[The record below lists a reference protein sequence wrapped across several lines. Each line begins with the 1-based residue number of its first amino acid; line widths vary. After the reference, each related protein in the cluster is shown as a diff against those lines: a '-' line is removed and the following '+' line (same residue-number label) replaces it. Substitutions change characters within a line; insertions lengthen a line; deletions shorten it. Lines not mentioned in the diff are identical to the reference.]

1 MSSLFTTLRSSSWSP
16 PAPTG
21 SVHTPTDLVVVVFS
35 KGFREGDNLAAAAAL
50 AGEQHI
56 LSEDGNLLLVEPE
69 QAWPEHALSGDDD
82 NNSLLVADEEE
93 GEEGEREAW
102 PELRG
107 GPVFA
112 SWTISKSTWWRS
124 EEACKTVSG
133 FSVAMAML
141 SLNCSLAA
149 AAVKSS
155 SGDNAAD
162 DDEESGENAQSL
174 LSSAAS
180 SSFLLRFLVPPN
192 KRYTAVAET
201 ANAATIVSFFV
212 STAGSSWIQL
222 LAAAAQLT
230 ISVRKSFKRT
240 PPLPSIFPNGS
251 SQSQEEEEEEALHPV
266 CDIQEEEDSAPVLS
280 FPCKCFFSLAFLL
293 LPELSRVLVCSFSS
307 SSSSFF
313 LSWKRRDLSLPSLKK
328 QQQTGRLFS

>member
-1 MSSLFTTLRSSSWSP
+1 
-16 PAPTG
+16 
-21 SVHTPTDLVVVVFS
+21 VHTPTDLVVVAFS
-35 KGFREGDNLAAAAAL
+35 KGFREGDNLAAAAAV

-82 NNSLLVADEEE
+82 NNSLLVTDEEE
-93 GEEGEREAW
+93 EEGEREAW
-102 PELRG
+102 PDLRG

-112 SWTISKSTWWRS
+112 SWTISKSTWWWS
-124 EEACKTVSG
+124 EAACKTVSG

-149 AAVKSS
+149 AVKSS
-155 SGDNAAD
+155 SGDDAAD
-162 DDEESGENAQSL
+162 DDEESGEYAQSL
-174 LSSAAS
+174 LSSAASS

-201 ANAATIVSFFV
+201 ASAATIVSFFV

-230 ISVRKSFKRT
+230 ISVRKSFKRA
-240 PPLPSIFPNGS
+240 PPPPSIFPNGS
-251 SQSQEEEEEEALHPV
+251 SQSQEEEEEEEALHPV

-280 FPCKCFFSLAFLL
+280 FTCKCFF
-293 LPELSRVLVCSFSS
+293 
-307 SSSSFF
+307 FF
-313 LSWKRRDLSLPSLKK
+313 GFPSVARIL
-328 QQQTGRLFS
+328 

>member
-1 MSSLFTTLRSSSWSP
+1 
-16 PAPTG
+16 
-21 SVHTPTDLVVVVFS
+21 
-35 KGFREGDNLAAAAAL
+35 
-50 AGEQHI
+50 
-56 LSEDGNLLLVEPE
+56 
-69 QAWPEHALSGDDD
+69 
-82 NNSLLVADEEE
+82 
-93 GEEGEREAW
+93 
-102 PELRG
+102 
-107 GPVFA
+107 
-112 SWTISKSTWWRS
+112 
-124 EEACKTVSG
+124 
-133 FSVAMAML
+133 MAML

-149 AAVKSS
+149 AAVKSP
-155 SGDNAAD
+155 SGDNADD

-201 ANAATIVSFFV
+201 ASAATIVSFFV

-293 LPELSRVLVCSFSS
+293 LPEFSRVLVCSFSS

-313 LSWKRRDLSLPSLKK
+313 LS
-328 QQQTGRLFS
+328 